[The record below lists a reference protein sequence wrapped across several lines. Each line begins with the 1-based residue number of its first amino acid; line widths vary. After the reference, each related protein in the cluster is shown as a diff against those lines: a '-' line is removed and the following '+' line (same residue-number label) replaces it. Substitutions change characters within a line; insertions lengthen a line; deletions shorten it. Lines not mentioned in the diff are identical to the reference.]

1 MKLTMQLTGPH
12 IMKWKFS
19 ESTFQ
24 SNKIFYE
31 KKLAGIDTLLFRKS
45 ILLERI
51 CFNYNG
57 GENNTQKQQFK
68 TDGKFTSKQNHFFA
82 WLMWHKRKPD

>member
-1 MKLTMQLTGPH
+1 MPKSVSANNIYETHHAADRPTYYEVE
-12 IMKWKFS
+12 IFR

-51 CFNYNG
+51 CFDYNG
-57 GENNTQKQQFK
+57 GENNT
-68 TDGKFTSKQNHFFA
+68 
-82 WLMWHKRKPD
+82 